1 LVLPDLAL
9 SFSPG
14 DREVTTAE
22 AKVWLISKRA
32 RDGEIA
38 VQQELR
44 LDAVLPV
51 AHLHR
56 LGLWLVERFIVH
68 LGQLK

>member
-1 LVLPDLAL
+1 LVLPDLAF

-32 RDGEIA
+32 RDLELA
-38 VQQELR
+38 VEQKLR
-44 LDAVLPV
+44 LDAVFP
-51 AHLHR
+51 AIR
-56 LGLWLVERFIVH
+56 G
-68 LGQLK
+68 